1 MAQNKE
7 VTKDCIFTALV
18 LLMEQKEFKYITVT
32 DISRKSG
39 ISRMTYYRT
48 YSSKEDILVQHFR
61 KIAQSMVEQAEGHAD
76 DALYIYYSYF
86 LEHKKMTELLKQAEL
101 MDLVIESF
109 SSLTDFLH
117 RAIHPENQKKT
128 GNNYAARY
136 EAGGLFSILTH
147 WLENDA
153 PEDPEEMAKITL
165 KIMKK

>member
-18 LLMEQKEFKYITVT
+18 LLMEQKEYKYITVT

-61 KIAQSMVEQAEGHAD
+61 KIAQSMVDQADGQAD
-76 DALYIYYSYF
+76 EALYSFYSYF

-101 MDLVIESF
+101 MNLVIDSF

-117 RAIHPENQKKT
+117 RTIHPENLKRDT
-128 GNNYAARY
+128 NNYAAHF
-136 EAGGLFSILTH
+136 EAGGLFSILTY
-147 WLENDA
+147 WLASEVL
-153 PEDPEEMAKITL
+153 ESPEEMAKITL
-165 KIMKK
+165 EIMKK